1 MGEEILNV
9 PWITEAKPLVSAIVL
24 ALLWT
29 AESIVPM
36 FSDRTRRLR
45 HGAVNL
51 ALGAI
56 NAAMASVVFG
66 ASMLFVTEW
75 ARQQPFGLLHWL
87 ALPAWAAWPL
97 GLVLF
102 DGWMY
107 TWHRLS
113 HRVKFLWRFHAVHHS
128 DRAMDV
134 TSAVRFHTGE
144 IVISSL
150 ARLVVLPLIGLTMP
164 QLLLY
169 EAILLPVILFHHSNI
184 RIPSGL
190 DRALRCLITTPW
202 MHWVHHSAW
211 QPETDSNFS
220 SVLSIWDRLFGTF
233 RLRDDPGTIQLG
245 LDDGQDRGEWQ
256 SLPAMLASP
265 FRKRR

>member
-1 MGEEILNV
+1 MGEFHDSAWLVN
-9 PWITEAKPLVSAIVL
+9 AKPAAAAIMLVI
-24 ALLWT
+24 LWSL
-29 AESIVPM
+29 ESIVPM
-36 FSDRTRRLR
+36 FGQRKGRVR

-51 ALGAI
+51 VLGAI
-56 NAAMASVVFG
+56 NSAMTPVIFA

-75 ARQQPFGLLHWL
+75 ARHHSFGLLHWL
-87 ALPAWAAWPL
+87 SLPGWAAWPL
-97 GLVLF
+97 GLVVF

-107 TWHRLS
+107 AWHRLS

-128 DRAMDV
+128 DREMDV

-150 ARLVVLPLIGLTMP
+150 ARLMVLPLIGLTMP

-184 RIPSGL
+184 RIPARL
-190 DRALRCLITTPW
+190 DQALRCAITTPW
-202 MHWVHHSAW
+202 MHWVHHSQW

-220 SVLSIWDRLFGTF
+220 SVLSVWDRLFGTF
-233 RLRDDPGTIQLG
+233 RLREDPGTIALG
-245 LDDGQDRGEWQ
+245 LDDGQDGGEWK
-256 SLPAMLASP
+256 SFPAMIAHP
-265 FRKRR
+265 FRRRD